1 MHTILVRLATFWTAL
16 LFAGA
21 AAAESVLSPGG
32 GANAWNFYAMGN
44 GEAIASILSAI
55 KMMMSPDEGNSGYGT
70 VLLFMAIVGFVVL
83 AAQAGFNPGKHLGR
97 MFGYILVV
105 WMIMLT
111 TTNIKAN
118 VRVYDPVT
126 NYDTVVTR
134 VPALVAVPASIVSEI
149 GVWMTRKM
157 EDVFTV
163 PSELTLSAGASEGLA
178 GGYNLFG
185 RMMSDA
191 DNYVI
196 TNPGLKRSL
205 AAYAADC
212 MVPAIARGKLSVR
225 TDLLE
230 STNMMDSLA
239 KAQHPSI
246 LTRYAVDKGSSSSC
260 AAKITDDSTTGAT
273 MSCTEAYTCMKADME
288 AHAEQLLNASARSWS
303 SSGVMVP
310 YETAMASAL
319 QYAGG
324 GGGANAYAN
333 YSRPQGFILQKSMMS
348 SMRGSFR
355 QAAVQTGNNE
365 LLLAASISQAEQA
378 QKTGW
383 WTAAEVFKNLMGYI
397 YTVLQAFL
405 FAIVP
410 IIIIALMIPG
420 LGGKIF
426 VNYSQLLIWLAL
438 WMPLL
443 AIINYL
449 ITLFGKQDLY
459 SIWSLSGG
467 PSMQT
472 EWTVS
477 EKTNNLV
484 VAAQFLGTSVPIL
497 ALGLVKGAMA
507 FTEFV
512 SHGIGSSL
520 ATQAGAT
527 ASSGNLSMGN
537 MSMDN
542 VSANKYNTA
551 ASSSVGTQDV
561 MAFTNA
567 GSAQQ
572 TLNMGG
578 LAATANGGSMTQALS
593 SQQAQSTSNQAST
606 TVGAN
611 ENAGANA
618 SANQGVRY
626 GSNASV
632 ESSSGI
638 DQGARNTASSSS
650 QSALATSGG
659 TADNA
664 GTSTGVEQS
673 AVAGQQ
679 AGASLG
685 ATGGT
690 ATSAG
695 GGGGGGGG
703 GGKGGGSSFPVK
715 ASGGTTAKI
724 ETSESNGLMTTGK
737 EGASGGHSANVG
749 TTGTHTNSSGTG
761 AESSTG
767 WSAGQRASQGHSGG
781 ADISAGSGMA
791 TGSGTSVAT
800 QHTQAAQEQDTTSST
815 FNMPTQMS
823 AMGALGAWNG
833 NAPNLSP
840 AFSAM
845 LQHEQQGLQARHE
858 GLKAQ
863 AESYIGATEDRAQ
876 AGVRGLEGTQF
887 TKADAGVTGPANY
900 ASAVDKAIGGAREEV
915 ASLQSRVSGDKAS
928 LTAGVKEATSGLDPT
943 DLVKADYS
951 LAGGMKVTDSTF
963 GDGVAAAV
971 GAGNLIG
978 PAASLAGNAMDMWG
992 ARGGAAAGGG
1002 AGTPGAGGA
1011 VARAGAVL
1019 GAGVSTLGM
1028 GTVALGTGGALAAGW
1043 GVGTVIN
1050 KYAIEGTS
1058 AADWIGEK
1066 GAQTAAFFGSDEAR
1080 AALEANRRLEATPYR

>member
-1 MHTILVRLATFWTAL
+1 MHTTLIRLTTFWMAL
-16 LFAGA
+16 LFSGL
-21 AAAESVLSPGG
+21 AAAESVISPGG
-32 GANAWNFYAMGN
+32 GATSWNFYAMGN
-44 GEAIASILSAI
+44 GEAIASILGAI

-70 VLLFMAIVGFVVL
+70 VLLFMALVGFVVL

-111 TTNIKAN
+111 TTSIKAN

-149 GVWMTRKM
+149 GVWMTRKL

-163 PSELTLSAGASEGLA
+163 PSELTLSAGASEGLG

-191 DNYVI
+191 DNYTI

-212 MVPAIARGKLSVR
+212 MVPAIARGKLSVSG
-225 TDLLE
+225 DLLE

-239 KAQHPSI
+239 KAKHPSI
-246 LTRYAVDKGSSSSC
+246 LTRYAVDKASSSSC
-260 AAKITDDSTTGAT
+260 AAKITDDSPTGAT
-273 MSCTEAYTCMKADME
+273 MSCTEAYNCIKTDME
-288 AHAEQLLNASARSWS
+288 AHAEQLLNSSARSWS
-303 SSGVMVP
+303 STGVMVP
-310 YETAMASAL
+310 YETAMAAAL

-333 YSRPQGFILQKSMMS
+333 YARPQGFILQKSMMA

-459 SIWSLSGG
+459 SIWALSGG

-551 ASSSVGTQDV
+551 ASSTVGTQDV

-593 SQQAQSTSNQAST
+593 SQQAQSVSNAAST
-606 TVGAN
+606 AVGSS
-611 ENAGANA
+611 ESAGASA
-618 SANQGVRY
+618 SANEGVRY
-626 GSNASV
+626 GNSAGV
-632 ESSSGI
+632 EHTSGVE
-638 DQGARNTASSSS
+638 QGARNTVNSST
-650 QSALATSGG
+650 QAGLVRSGG
-659 TADNA
+659 TGDNA
-664 GTSTGVEQS
+664 GTSVGVEQS

-679 AGASLG
+679 TGASLN
-685 ATGGT
+685 ATGGA
-690 ATSAG
+690 ATSSG

-703 GGKGGGSSFPVK
+703 SGSGGKAATGSGFPAK
-715 ASGGTTAKI
+715 ISGGTTAKI
-724 ETSESNGLMTTGK
+724 ESSESNGLMTTGK
-737 EGASGGHSANVG
+737 EGASGGHSAN
-749 TTGTHTNSSGTG
+749 TGVTGSHTSSSGAG
-761 AESSTG
+761 AETSTG
-767 WSAGQRASQGHSGG
+767 WSAGHRASHGASGG
-781 ADISAGSGMA
+781 TDISASGGMT
-791 TGSGTSVAT
+791 TGVGTSET
-800 QHTQAAQEQDTTSST
+800 QQHTQTAQEQNTTAVA

-823 AMGALGAWNG
+823 AMGAIGAFNG

-858 GLKAQ
+858 GLRSTAESYVEATGDKAQ
-863 AESYIGATEDRAQ
+863 AGA
-876 AGVRGLEGTQF
+876 AGLAGTQF
-887 TKADAGVTGPANY
+887 TKADAGVTGPVSY
-900 ASAVDKAIGGAREEV
+900 SGAVDKVISGANAEV
-915 ASLQSRVSGDKAS
+915 SALQSRVGGDKAA
-928 LTAGVKEATSGLDPT
+928 LTAGVKNANDGLNPL

-951 LAGGMKVTDSTF
+951 IAGGMKVQDSNF
-963 GDGVAAAV
+963 ADGVATAV
-971 GAGNLIG
+971 GASNLLNMAG
-978 PAASLAGNAMDMWG
+978 SLAGDLAG
-992 ARGGAAAGGG
+992 ARAAGGAG
-1002 AGTPGAGGA
+1002 AGTGAWGTAMGVGRTS
-1011 VARAGAVL
+1011 VA
-1019 GAGVSTLGM
+1019 SLGM
-1028 GTVALGTGGALAAGW
+1028 GTVALGTGAALATGW
-1043 GVGTVIN
+1043 AIGTVVN
-1050 KYAIEGTS
+1050 KYAIEGTA
-1058 AADWIGEK
+1058 AADWLGEK
-1066 GAQTAAFFGSDEAR
+1066 GAQLGSAFGNDTARE
-1080 AALEANRRLEATPYR
+1080 ALETNRRLEASPYR